1 MYECAALSGQRRAD
15 DETTHLHGLLH
26 ATRPTVE
33 RPVQTHRDEA
43 CIVPLTPDRP
53 QACEPRCADV
63 FKHYLACADR
73 IEQKGAGTAA
83 ASEISP
89 RVAAQPL
96 AAHIRHRRDRTTKKT
111 RRRLRALLLRLAQVH
126 RQVRDAAHHAEA
138 QVDSINISY
147 DIAHVLFE
155 YFFALPNT
163 NGGRSSRLRDLLLTG
178 DDGGGAAMPRV
189 KAKPAAPGFST
200 LTHKN
205 K

>member
-1 MYECAALSGQRRAD
+1 MQSLCSMADDDDVVCPLPALRKVSGRAIYTTERRAR
-15 DETTHLHGLLH
+15 TTARVQSTGPLPLPH
-26 ATRPTVE
+26 A
-33 RPVQTHRDEA
+33 RDPFCRA
-43 CIVPLTPDRP
+43 PLTRDRP

-138 QVDSINISY
+138 QVVLYKYLVMISRTY
-147 DIAHVLFE
+147 CSKTSSPCQTPKAAGRPAFEIA
-155 YFFALPNT
+155 
-163 NGGRSSRLRDLLLTG
+163 S
-178 DDGGGAAMPRV
+178 
-189 KAKPAAPGFST
+189 
-200 LTHKN
+200 
-205 K
+205 